1 MAIGFKQRYESLMN
15 GQAEKFSKQELW
27 MLIEKM
33 NFLSINTLSIQKSGS
48 NEEAEFWC
56 KVDESTVLFY
66 KAKKLELKKR
76 YLKEK
81 VCRF

>member
-1 MAIGFKQRYESLMN
+1 MTIGFKQRYESLMS
-15 GQAEKFSKQELW
+15 GRAEKFNKQELW

-48 NEEAEFWC
+48 DEEAEFWC

-66 KAKKLELKKR
+66 RAKNEGR
-76 YLKEK
+76 I
-81 VCRF
+81 